1 MPRTSVSVGD
11 EEKERQRGRPETG
24 RGGRAVLGHIG
35 SGALGDSAG
44 RDRCGQHLR
53 AATRA
58 KAPRPVFLPLVQPE
72 HVISFFPIG
81 YCNFWPHGNM

>member
-44 RDRCGQHLR
+44 
-53 AATRA
+53 
-58 KAPRPVFLPLVQPE
+58 
-72 HVISFFPIG
+72 
-81 YCNFWPHGNM
+81 